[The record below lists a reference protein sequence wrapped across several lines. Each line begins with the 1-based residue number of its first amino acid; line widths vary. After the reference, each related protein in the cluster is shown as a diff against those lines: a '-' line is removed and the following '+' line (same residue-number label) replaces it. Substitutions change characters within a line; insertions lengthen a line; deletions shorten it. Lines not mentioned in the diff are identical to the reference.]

1 MLSCV
6 TSIQNFPG
14 NQAKETFSS
23 ERNKEKRKKEIIPV
37 WVQGLK
43 YETAV
48 SNGKRERLGEEAPRV
63 GGALDSKKTGEI
75 TEDQKQ

>member
-1 MLSCV
+1 MK
-6 TSIQNFPG
+6 N
-14 NQAKETFSS
+14 
-23 ERNKEKRKKEIIPV
+23 
-37 WVQGLK
+37 
-43 YETAV
+43 ETAV